1 MHTHKHKHIR
11 QKQQSDIDDS
21 HFFHL
26 QMHFVPTCKHTN
38 LYEQIYWQYFF
49 RSNSMQSIEN
59 YLCLPPGLLSLFF
72 YVDCL
77 LFKNKDHLLD
87 SLLCNLNKLQYVVFL
102 FDFVLAFSSIIIKSY
117 KLSHQS
123 QQLAHKL
130 QTLCSHTVILPMP
143 PLRLQRMMAKHFGM
157 ISCSLFEW
165 NTSTKMVF
173 DYCPRSIFP
182 TRAAE
187 DDATVCQ
194 GSHQPM

>member
-1 MHTHKHKHIR
+1 
-11 QKQQSDIDDS
+11 
-21 HFFHL
+21 
-26 QMHFVPTCKHTN
+26 
-38 LYEQIYWQYFF
+38 
-49 RSNSMQSIEN
+49 MQSIEN

-157 ISCSLFEW
+157 ISCSLFE
-165 NTSTKMVF
+165 
-173 DYCPRSIFP
+173 
-182 TRAAE
+182 
-187 DDATVCQ
+187 
-194 GSHQPM
+194 